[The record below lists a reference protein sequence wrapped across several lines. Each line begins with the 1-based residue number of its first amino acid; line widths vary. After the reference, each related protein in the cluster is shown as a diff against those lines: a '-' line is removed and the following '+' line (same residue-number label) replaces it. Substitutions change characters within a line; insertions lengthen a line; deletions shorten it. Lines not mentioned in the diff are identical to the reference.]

1 MAAKVDSDDQLILR
15 IFAFLFVNAF
25 MIGAAVSIHAR
36 GLWFPEEDNW
46 LSIGALFMMA
56 AVFIEMIAFMAY
68 KVFFQERLEDQ
79 AYISSMVS
87 QGRRQMKRMSADMQK
102 FTMAIDM
109 EKQKKA
115 MESAMNEAKK
125 EIDSRKINDD
135 DSLEL

>member
-1 MAAKVDSDDQLILR
+1 MPAPVDSNDQLILR

-25 MIGAAVSIHAR
+25 MIGAAVAIHAR

-56 AVFIEMIAFMAY
+56 AVFIEMVAFMAY

-79 AYISSMVS
+79 AYISGMVS

-102 FTMAIDM
+102 FTMALDM
-109 EKQKKA
+109 EKQKQA
-115 MESAMNEAKK
+115 MESAMTHAKDEIDKKAKK
-125 EIDSRKINDD
+125 EGPID
-135 DSLEL
+135 L

>member
-1 MAAKVDSDDQLILR
+1 MPQHADTNDQLILR

-25 MIGAAVSIHAR
+25 MIGSAVAIHAR

-56 AVFIEMIAFMAY
+56 AVFIEMVAFMAY

-79 AYISSMVS
+79 AYISGMVS

-109 EKQKKA
+109 EKQKQA
-115 MESAMNEAKK
+115 MEQAMNQAKEEIDAKK
-125 EIDSRKINDD
+125 DGPID
-135 DSLEL
+135 L

>member
-1 MAAKVDSDDQLILR
+1 MPNTGDTNDQLILR

-25 MIGAAVSIHAR
+25 MIGAAVAIHQR
-36 GLWFPEEDNW
+36 GLWFPEEENW
-46 LSIGALFMMA
+46 LTIGALFMMA
-56 AVFIEMIAFMAY
+56 AVFIEMVAFMAY

-102 FTMAIDM
+102 FTMALDM

-115 MESAMNEAKK
+115 MEQAMNAAKE
-125 EIDSRKINDD
+125 EIEQTNEDGSIK
-135 DSLEL
+135 L

>member
-1 MAAKVDSDDQLILR
+1 MPNSGDTNDQLILR

-25 MIGAAVSIHAR
+25 MIGAAVAIHQR

-46 LSIGALFMMA
+46 LTIGALFMMA
-56 AVFIEMIAFMAY
+56 AVFIEMVAFMAY

-102 FTMAIDM
+102 FTMALDM

-115 MESAMNEAKK
+115 MEQAMQAAKEEIEQTNE
-125 EIDSRKINDD
+125 DGSIN
-135 DSLEL
+135 L

>member
-1 MAAKVDSDDQLILR
+1 MPANVDTNDQLVLR

-25 MIGAAVSIHAR
+25 MIGAAVAIHSR

-56 AVFIEMIAFMAY
+56 AVFIEMVAFMAY

-79 AYISSMVS
+79 AYISGMVS

-102 FTMAIDM
+102 FTMALDM

-115 MESAMNEAKK
+115 MESAMNEAKR
-125 EIDSRKINDD
+125 EIDARNEDD
-135 DSLEL
+135 GSIEL

>member
-1 MAAKVDSDDQLILR
+1 MPNTTDSHDLLILR

-25 MIGAAVSIHAR
+25 MIGSAVAIHSR

-56 AVFIEMIAFMAY
+56 AVFIEMVAFMAY

-79 AYISSMVS
+79 AYISGMVS

-102 FTMAIDM
+102 FTMALDM

-115 MESAMNEAKK
+115 MEKAMGDAKK
-125 EIDSRKINDD
+125 DIEERDGP
-135 DSLEL
+135 LEL

>member
-1 MAAKVDSDDQLILR
+1 MPANVDTNDQLVLR

-25 MIGAAVSIHAR
+25 MIGAAVAIHSR

-56 AVFIEMIAFMAY
+56 AVFIEMVAFMAY

-79 AYISSMVS
+79 AYISGMVS

-102 FTMAIDM
+102 FTMALDM

-125 EIDSRKINDD
+125 EIDARKEDD
-135 DSLEL
+135 GSIDL

>member
-1 MAAKVDSDDQLILR
+1 MPTNVDTNDQLVLR
-15 IFAFLFVNAF
+15 LFAFLFVNAF
-25 MIGAAVSIHAR
+25 MIGAAVAIHSR

-56 AVFIEMIAFMAY
+56 AVFIEMVAFMAY

-79 AYISSMVS
+79 AYISGMVS

-102 FTMAIDM
+102 FTMALDM

-125 EIDSRKINDD
+125 EIDARNEDD
-135 DSLEL
+135 GSIDL

>member
-1 MAAKVDSDDQLILR
+1 MPNSGDTNDQLILR

-25 MIGAAVSIHAR
+25 MIGAAVAIHQR

-46 LSIGALFMMA
+46 LTIGALFMMA
-56 AVFIEMIAFMAY
+56 AVFIEMVAFMAY

-102 FTMAIDM
+102 FTMALDM

-115 MESAMNEAKK
+115 MEQAMQQAKEEIEQTNE
-125 EIDSRKINDD
+125 DGSIN
-135 DSLEL
+135 L

>member
-1 MAAKVDSDDQLILR
+1 MPNSGDTNDQLILR

-25 MIGAAVSIHAR
+25 MIGAAVAIHQR
-36 GLWFPEEDNW
+36 GLWFPEEENW
-46 LSIGALFMMA
+46 LTIGALFMMA
-56 AVFIEMIAFMAY
+56 AVFIEMVAFMEY

-102 FTMAIDM
+102 FTMALDM

-115 MESAMNEAKK
+115 MEQAMNAAKE
-125 EIDSRKINDD
+125 EIEQTNEDGSIK
-135 DSLEL
+135 L

>member
-1 MAAKVDSDDQLILR
+1 MPTPGDTNDQLILR

-25 MIGAAVSIHAR
+25 MIGAAVAIHQR

-46 LSIGALFMMA
+46 LTIGALFMMA
-56 AVFIEMIAFMAY
+56 AVFIEMVAFMAY

-102 FTMAIDM
+102 FTMALDM

-115 MESAMNEAKK
+115 MENAMQAAKEEIEQTNE
-125 EIDSRKINDD
+125 DGSIN
-135 DSLEL
+135 L

>member
-1 MAAKVDSDDQLILR
+1 MSNPVESSDQLILR

-25 MIGAAVSIHAR
+25 MIGAAVAIHQR

-46 LSIGALFMMA
+46 IQIGALFMMA
-56 AVFIEMIAFMAY
+56 AVFIEMVAFMAY

-102 FTMAIDM
+102 FTMAMDM
-109 EKQKKA
+109 EKQKAAMEKA
-115 MESAMNEAKK
+115 MNDAKADLEMNEDGS
-125 EIDSRKINDD
+125 ID
-135 DSLEL
+135 L

>member
-1 MAAKVDSDDQLILR
+1 MPKTDSSDQLILR

-25 MIGAAVSIHAR
+25 MIGAAVAIHQR

-56 AVFIEMIAFMAY
+56 AVFIEMVAFMAY

-102 FTMAIDM
+102 FTMALDM
-109 EKQKKA
+109 EKQKQA
-115 MESAMNEAKK
+115 MEKAMNEAKT
-125 EIDSRKINDD
+125 EIESVADD
-135 DSLEL
+135 GSIKL

>member
-1 MAAKVDSDDQLILR
+1 MSNPVESSDQLILR

-25 MIGAAVSIHAR
+25 MIGAAVAIHQR

-46 LSIGALFMMA
+46 IQIGALFMMA
-56 AVFIEMIAFMAY
+56 AVFIEMVAFMAY

-102 FTMAIDM
+102 FTMALDM
-109 EKQKKA
+109 EKQKAAMEKA
-115 MESAMNEAKK
+115 MNDAKADLETNEDGS
-125 EIDSRKINDD
+125 ID
-135 DSLEL
+135 L

>member
-1 MAAKVDSDDQLILR
+1 MASTDSSDQLILR

-25 MIGAAVSIHAR
+25 MIGAAVAIHQR

-46 LSIGALFMMA
+46 LTIGALFMMA
-56 AVFIEMIAFMAY
+56 AVFIEMVAFMAY

-102 FTMAIDM
+102 FTMALDM

-115 MESAMNEAKK
+115 MEKAMNDAKQ
-125 EIDSRKINDD
+125 EIDSTNDD
-135 DSLEL
+135 GSINL

>member
-1 MAAKVDSDDQLILR
+1 MASTDSSDQLSLR

-25 MIGAAVSIHAR
+25 MIGAAVAIHQR

-46 LSIGALFMMA
+46 LTIGALFMMA
-56 AVFIEMIAFMAY
+56 AVFIEMVAFMAY

-102 FTMAIDM
+102 FTMALDM

-115 MESAMNEAKK
+115 MEKAMNDAKQ
-125 EIDSRKINDD
+125 EIDSTNDD
-135 DSLEL
+135 GSINL

>member
-1 MAAKVDSDDQLILR
+1 MPTNVDTNDQLVLR

-25 MIGAAVSIHAR
+25 MIGAAVAIHSR

-56 AVFIEMIAFMAY
+56 AVFIEMVAFMAY

-79 AYISSMVS
+79 AYISGMVS

-102 FTMAIDM
+102 FTMALDM

-115 MESAMNEAKK
+115 MESAMNEAKE
-125 EIDSRKINDD
+125 EIDARNEDD
-135 DSLEL
+135 GSIDL

>member
-1 MAAKVDSDDQLILR
+1 MPGSVDSNDQLVLR

-25 MIGAAVSIHAR
+25 MIGAAVAIHSR

-79 AYISSMVS
+79 TYISSMVS

-115 MESAMNEAKK
+115 MEAAMNEAKK
-125 EIDSRKINDD
+125 EIDAR
-135 DSLEL
+135 DSEDGSIEL

>member
-1 MAAKVDSDDQLILR
+1 MPNSGDTNDQLILR

-25 MIGAAVSIHAR
+25 MIGAAVAIHQR
-36 GLWFPEEDNW
+36 GLWFPEEENW
-46 LSIGALFMMA
+46 LTIGALFMMA
-56 AVFIEMIAFMAY
+56 AVFIEMVAFMAY

-102 FTMAIDM
+102 FTMALDM

-115 MESAMNEAKK
+115 MEQAMNAAKE
-125 EIDSRKINDD
+125 EIEQTNEDGSIK
-135 DSLEL
+135 L

>member
-1 MAAKVDSDDQLILR
+1 MPTPGDSNDQLILR

-25 MIGAAVSIHAR
+25 MIGAAVAIHQR
-36 GLWFPEEDNW
+36 GLWFPEEENW
-46 LSIGALFMMA
+46 LTIGALFMMA
-56 AVFIEMIAFMAY
+56 AVFIEMVAFMAY

-102 FTMAIDM
+102 FTMALDM

-115 MESAMNEAKK
+115 MEQAMNAAKE
-125 EIDSRKINDD
+125 EIEQTNEDGSIN
-135 DSLEL
+135 L

>member
-1 MAAKVDSDDQLILR
+1 MPANVDTNDQLVLR

-25 MIGAAVSIHAR
+25 MIGAAVAIHSR

-56 AVFIEMIAFMAY
+56 AVFIEMVAFMAY

-79 AYISSMVS
+79 AYISGMVS

-102 FTMAIDM
+102 FTMALDM

-125 EIDSRKINDD
+125 EIDARKEDD
-135 DSLEL
+135 GSIEL

>member
-1 MAAKVDSDDQLILR
+1 MPTPGDTNDQLILR

-25 MIGAAVSIHAR
+25 MIGAAVAIHQR

-46 LSIGALFMMA
+46 LTIGALFMMA
-56 AVFIEMIAFMAY
+56 AVFIEMVAFMAY

-102 FTMAIDM
+102 FTMALDM

-115 MESAMNEAKK
+115 MEQAMQAAKDEIEQQTNE
-125 EIDSRKINDD
+125 DGSIN
-135 DSLEL
+135 L

>member
-1 MAAKVDSDDQLILR
+1 MPGSVDSNDQLVLR

-25 MIGAAVSIHAR
+25 MIGSAVAIHSR

-79 AYISSMVS
+79 AYISSMVT

-125 EIDSRKINDD
+125 EIDSRKSEDGSID
-135 DSLEL
+135 L

>member
-1 MAAKVDSDDQLILR
+1 
-15 IFAFLFVNAF
+15 
-25 MIGAAVSIHAR
+25 MIGAAVAIHQR

-56 AVFIEMIAFMAY
+56 AVFIEMVAFMAY

-102 FTMAIDM
+102 FTMALDM
-109 EKQKKA
+109 EKQKQA
-115 MESAMNEAKK
+115 MEKAMNEAKT
-125 EIDSRKINDD
+125 EIESVADD
-135 DSLEL
+135 GSIKL

>member
-1 MAAKVDSDDQLILR
+1 MPNSGDTNDQLILR

-25 MIGAAVSIHAR
+25 MIGAAVAIHQR

-46 LSIGALFMMA
+46 LTIGALFMMA
-56 AVFIEMIAFMAY
+56 AVFIEMVAFMAY

-102 FTMAIDM
+102 FTMALDM

-115 MESAMNEAKK
+115 MEQAMQAAKD
-125 EIDSRKINDD
+125 EIDQTNEDGSIN
-135 DSLEL
+135 L

>member
-1 MAAKVDSDDQLILR
+1 MSNPVESSDQLILR

-25 MIGAAVSIHAR
+25 MIGAAVAIHQR

-46 LSIGALFMMA
+46 IQIGALFMMA
-56 AVFIEMIAFMAY
+56 AVFIEMVAFMAY

-102 FTMAIDM
+102 FTMALDM
-109 EKQKKA
+109 EKQKAAMEKA
-115 MESAMNEAKK
+115 MSEAKADLEMNEDGS
-125 EIDSRKINDD
+125 ID
-135 DSLEL
+135 L

>member
-1 MAAKVDSDDQLILR
+1 MASTDSSDQLSLR

-25 MIGAAVSIHAR
+25 MSGAAVAIHQR

-46 LSIGALFMMA
+46 LTIGALFMMA
-56 AVFIEMIAFMAY
+56 AVFIEMVAFMAY

-102 FTMAIDM
+102 FTMALDM

-115 MESAMNEAKK
+115 MEKAMNDAKQ
-125 EIDSRKINDD
+125 EIDSTNDD
-135 DSLEL
+135 GSINL

>member
-1 MAAKVDSDDQLILR
+1 MASTDSSDQLILR

-25 MIGAAVSIHAR
+25 MIGAAVAIHQR

-46 LSIGALFMMA
+46 LTIGALFMMA
-56 AVFIEMIAFMAY
+56 AVFIEMVAFMAY

-102 FTMAIDM
+102 FTMALDM

-115 MESAMNEAKK
+115 MEKAMNDAKQ
-125 EIDSRKINDD
+125 EIDSVNDD
-135 DSLEL
+135 GSINL

>member
-1 MAAKVDSDDQLILR
+1 
-15 IFAFLFVNAF
+15 
-25 MIGAAVSIHAR
+25 
-36 GLWFPEEDNW
+36 
-46 LSIGALFMMA
+46 MMA

-125 EIDSRKINDD
+125 EIDSRESEDGSID
-135 DSLEL
+135 L

>member
-1 MAAKVDSDDQLILR
+1 MPTPGDTNDQLILR

-25 MIGAAVSIHAR
+25 MIGAAVAIHQR

-46 LSIGALFMMA
+46 LTIGALFMMA
-56 AVFIEMIAFMAY
+56 AVFIEMVAFMAY

-102 FTMAIDM
+102 FTMALDM

-115 MESAMNEAKK
+115 MEQAMQAAKE
-125 EIDSRKINDD
+125 EIEQTNDD
-135 DSLEL
+135 GSINL

>member
-1 MAAKVDSDDQLILR
+1 MPGSVDSNDQLVLR

-25 MIGAAVSIHAR
+25 MIGSAVAIHSR

-115 MESAMNEAKK
+115 MEAAMTEAKK
-125 EIDSRKINDD
+125 EIDARDGGDGSI
-135 DSLEL
+135 EL

>member
-1 MAAKVDSDDQLILR
+1 MPNTTDSHDQLILR

-25 MIGAAVSIHAR
+25 MIGSAVAIHSR

-56 AVFIEMIAFMAY
+56 AVFIEMVAFMAY

-79 AYISSMVS
+79 AYISGMVS

-102 FTMAIDM
+102 FTMALDM

-115 MESAMNEAKK
+115 MEKAMGDAKK
-125 EIDSRKINDD
+125 DIEERDGP
-135 DSLEL
+135 LEL